1 MRKSKLFLA
10 VCSIALLFACEEQ
23 KQVPQQIIVKNT
35 MDSDR
40 SFETV
45 SVKLSE
51 IKQENKTGR
60 VVLLDAKTNAEI
72 VSQQIDTDGDGTMD
86 EIIFQPAVAANSEQ
100 VFEVGF
106 SENIASADSILACYS
121 RFVPERT
128 DDYAWENN
136 RVAFR
141 TYGPVAQK
149 MKEDGVKGGT
159 LSSGIDAWLKRV
171 DYPIINKWYK
181 KELETDGSYHKDD
194 GEGLDNF
201 HVGISRGVGG
211 IAKKVATSY
220 YISKNFTSWKTLSTG
235 PIRTSFILTYA
246 DWDAAGIKISEEKKI
261 SLDYGSNLS
270 KFEITLTGT
279 DTISAGLTL
288 HEKDGEIGVNKNQGW
303 ISYWEPHFD
312 SELGTGIVVPENGM
326 VGHEHY
332 ETSKKD
338 ESNLFAHIKTKDG
351 KAVYYAGF
359 SWKKSNQYTSKEEWD
374 TYLATF
380 SEKLKNPLQVTVK

>member
-1 MRKSKLFLA
+1 
-10 VCSIALLFACEEQ
+10 
-23 KQVPQQIIVKNT
+23 
-35 MDSDR
+35 
-40 SFETV
+40 
-45 SVKLSE
+45 
-51 IKQENKTGR
+51 
-60 VVLLDAKTNAEI
+60 
-72 VSQQIDTDGDGTMD
+72 
-86 EIIFQPAVAANSEQ
+86 
-100 VFEVGF
+100 
-106 SENIASADSILACYS
+106 
-121 RFVPERT
+121 
-128 DDYAWENN
+128 
-136 RVAFR
+136 
-141 TYGPVAQK
+141 
-149 MKEDGVKGGT
+149 
-159 LSSGIDAWLKRV
+159 
-171 DYPIINKWYK
+171 
-181 KELETDGSYHKDD
+181 
-194 GEGLDNF
+194 
-201 HVGISRGVGG
+201 
-211 IAKKVATSY
+211 
-220 YISKNFTSWKTLSTG
+220 LSTG

-312 SELGTGIVVPENGM
+312 SELGTGTVVPENGM

-332 ETSKKD
+332 ETSRKD